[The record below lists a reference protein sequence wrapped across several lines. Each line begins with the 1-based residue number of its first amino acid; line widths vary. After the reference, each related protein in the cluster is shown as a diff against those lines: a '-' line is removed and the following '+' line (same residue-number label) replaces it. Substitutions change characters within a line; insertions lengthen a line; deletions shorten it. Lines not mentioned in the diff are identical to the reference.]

1 LRGLRSRAR
10 SGRGA
15 VAAQLGVCGAGG
27 GRTNGG
33 GAMRRRRLLAL
44 SPAAILA
51 LRKMGRASGSE
62 DAFRAVHQ
70 VNVAEHKGGCI
81 TSRGRERLE
90 CITPDGGVA
99 TK

>member
-1 LRGLRSRAR
+1 
-10 SGRGA
+10 
-15 VAAQLGVCGAGG
+15 
-27 GRTNGG
+27 
-33 GAMRRRRLLAL
+33 M

-62 DAFRAVHQ
+62 YAFRAVHEGNG
-70 VNVAEHKGGCI
+70 VENKGGCI